1 MGIYYGQ
8 IRDNVKSENV
18 QQEAQALRDRL
29 GNLKIVLSLD
39 RLDYTKGIKH
49 RLEAYA
55 TFLERYPQWLR
66 KVVLMLSVV
75 PSRLG
80 SQHYEQM
87 KEETAKL
94 AGSIN
99 GRFWAIDW
107 NPIGYRYRVLPYHQ
121 LLSL

>member
-1 MGIYYGQ
+1 M
-8 IRDNVKSENV
+8 V
-18 QQEAQALRDRL
+18 QQEARALRDRL
-29 GNLKIVLSLD
+29 GNPKVVLSLD

-80 SQHYEQM
+80 SEHYEQM
-87 KEETAKL
+87 KEEIDKL
-94 AGSIN
+94 VGNRSEE
-99 GRFWAIDW
+99 R
-107 NPIGYRYRVLPYHQ
+107 RVGKECRDRGWTDQ
-121 LLSL
+121 

>member
-1 MGIYYGQ
+1 MLHH
-8 IRDNVKSENV
+8 
-18 QQEAQALRDRL
+18 EARSHQDIL
-29 GNLKIVLSLD
+29 GNSKVFLSLD

-55 TFLERYPQWLR
+55 TFLERYPHWLR

-87 KEETAKL
+87 KEEIDKL
-94 AGSIN
+94 VGRIN
-99 GRFWAIDW
+99 GRFGAIDRR
-107 NPIGYRYRVLPYHQ
+107 PLVYRYRVLR
-121 LLSL
+121 SI